1 MNREI
6 ESKNEVNIDEY
17 ENEKNLIVSEILEEV
32 INKINI
38 EYKEKNIDIDNI
50 YKITLGEKIEDNIL
64 VKEFLKSKKRKYK

>member
-1 MNREI
+1 MNKEI

-17 ENEKNLIVSEILEEV
+17 ENENKLIVSEILKEV

-38 EYKEKNIDIDNI
+38 EYKEKNIDLDNI